1 MSPSGPTPSPATAG
15 MLVLSGLVLG
25 VLAGLGIGALVDA
38 ARGPALVLGSL
49 LGLIAGVA
57 AVIVRF
63 RDL

>member
-15 MLVLSGLVLG
+15 MLVLTGLVLG
-25 VLAGLGIGALVDA
+25 VLAGLGVGSLVDA
-38 ARGPALVLGSL
+38 TGPALVVGSL
-49 LGLIAGVA
+49 VGLTAGVV